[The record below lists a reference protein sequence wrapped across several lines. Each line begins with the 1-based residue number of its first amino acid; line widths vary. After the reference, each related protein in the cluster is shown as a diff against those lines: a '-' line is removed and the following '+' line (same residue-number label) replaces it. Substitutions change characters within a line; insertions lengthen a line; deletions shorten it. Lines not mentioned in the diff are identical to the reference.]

1 MVVKDRVASVMLVTI
16 KEPMDKASTTTSTSG
31 LITQQQGFSEVTDI
45 TSPVATAKWDARM
58 VEGKKDV
65 ELQLDSDKTRLSL
78 HVMSYCTPYRIEHNQ
93 IAREEFW
100 TTIAAHRGI
109 FREQDVALAQLCMSR
124 RNFH

>member
-45 TSPVATAKWDARM
+45 TSPAATAKRDARM

-65 ELQLDSDKTRLSL
+65 ELQLDTR
-78 HVMSYCTPYRIEHNQ
+78 HVCHST
-93 IAREEFW
+93 
-100 TTIAAHRGI
+100 
-109 FREQDVALAQLCMSR
+109 
-124 RNFH
+124 